1 MKTGWRTL
9 AGLVFSGWALAQ
21 GSSYTVGY
29 TVQPGDTLPKIALL
43 YGVSEAAIRSENRLT
58 GKPVVGQTL
67 SITLSD
73 TFPYYPQPET
83 PKPPATQIF
92 QRGMASWYGPR
103 FHGRR
108 TASGDRYNMYA
119 YTAAHRTLPFG
130 TLVKVTNLRNGR
142 SVTVRITDRG
152 PYIRGRV
159 IDLSYSASR
168 VLRIDGVTPVTLEI
182 VEP

>member
-1 MKTGWRTL
+1 MKTGWWTL
-9 AGLVFSGWALAQ
+9 LGLMFSGWALAQ
-21 GSSYTVGY
+21 GSYTIGY

-43 YGVSEAAIRSENRLT
+43 YGVSEAAIRSENRLS
-58 GKPVVGQTL
+58 GKLEVGQTL

-73 TFPYYPQPET
+73 TFPYYPQPEA
-83 PKPPATQIF
+83 PKSPSPVQIF
-92 QRGMASWYGPR
+92 QRGLASWYGPR

-168 VLRIDGVTPVTLEI
+168 VLRIDGVTTVTLEI
-182 VEP
+182 VGP